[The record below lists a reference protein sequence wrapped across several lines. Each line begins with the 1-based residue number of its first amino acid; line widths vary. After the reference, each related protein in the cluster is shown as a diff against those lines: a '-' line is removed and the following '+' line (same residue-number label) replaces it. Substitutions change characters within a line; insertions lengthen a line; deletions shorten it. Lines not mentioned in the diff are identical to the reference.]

1 MKLKVT
7 TTYRYSNG
15 DTSKCELVVRGKKQ
29 AADTKSYFE
38 GWVRAHKRTVIG
50 TTITEAD

>member
-7 TTYRYSNG
+7 TTYRYPNG
-15 DTSKCELVVRGKKQ
+15 DTSKCEQVVRGKKQ

-38 GWVRAHKRTVIG
+38 GWVRVHNRTVIN
-50 TTITEAD
+50 TTIAKAE